1 MLSTRALS
9 GLVLLLAV
17 TGMSLSNLFK
27 DANARHIFYSTC
39 SYSLTES
46 VAGHEH
52 HHLEDIDQTVPF
64 DAKIWIHVRL
74 LAGDQDYH

>member
-1 MLSTRALS
+1 MPMLGTY
-9 GLVLLLAV
+9 
-17 TGMSLSNLFK
+17 
-27 DANARHIFYSTC
+27 YSTC
-39 SYSLTES
+39 SYSLTDS